1 MSCHASCVG
10 MHCILVQRFL
20 QSSYPLCHTL
30 CQITTHPKLLGRFSS
45 YHWLA
50 AGSGHHGDEADTDAA
65 TDKRAEAHQQLADT
79 SDEPS
84 TPVNR
89 HVDSDTS
96 RTGTQ
101 QPDFNTTDLEST
113 DSQRGQQSTVRKR
126 KSNV

>member
-1 MSCHASCVG
+1 MCWHALHPTKMCSAIFTPV
-10 MHCILVQRFL
+10 LS
-20 QSSYPLCHTL
+20 QSVPDHHTL
-30 CQITTHPKLLGRFSS
+30 QVAWVISG

-50 AGSGHHGDEADTDAA
+50 AGSGRHEDGPETDAA
-65 TDKRAEAHQQLADT
+65 ADKGSETHQQMADS

-96 RTGTQ
+96 RTVTQ
-101 QPDFNTTDLEST
+101 QDFNTTDLHST